1 MIVMPGHD
9 DELIKPPNREV
20 SLRIDPKDILLFGE
34 FARLLMFYFLVHI
47 FIILRSHEQIV
58 LTKSYDCLW
67 PTQTAFDSTD
77 VCHKG
82 TIVDKNL

>member
-34 FARLLMFYFLVHI
+34 FVRLLMFYSLVHI
-47 FIILRSHEQIV
+47 SIIFRSH
-58 LTKSYDCLW
+58 K
-67 PTQTAFDSTD
+67 
-77 VCHKG
+77 
-82 TIVDKNL
+82 

>member
-34 FARLLMFYFLVHI
+34 FVRLLMLYFLVHI
-47 FIILRSHEQIV
+47 FIIFRSHERIV
-58 LTKSYDCLW
+58 LTTSYDCLW
-67 PTQTAFDSTD
+67 PTQTAFSRTD
-77 VCHKG
+77 VCYKG
-82 TIVDKNL
+82 TIVDKNQ

>member
-34 FARLLMFYFLVHI
+34 FVSLLMLYFLVHI
-47 FIILRSHEQIV
+47 FILFRSRERIV
-58 LTKSYDCLW
+58 LTTSYDSVHLVGLMC
-67 PTQTAFDSTD
+67 
-77 VCHKG
+77 G
-82 TIVDKNL
+82 TEVQLLIKISETL